1 MKEVQDNTAEL
12 EKEAKRLKAEN
23 DSLRKLL
30 NAKRYK
36 MADKVANSYNAMLPV
51 GTKRRNIVGKSLN
64 AVRRVGNI
72 KTKRKIDSIE
82 KLMKKY
88 PNVLIVSGTAW
99 NTPLP
104 QRSHQLTK
112 EFAKNKN
119 LLVLY
124 YEMDVSF
131 NKCKRLDENVML
143 ISGRDVLFS
152 LILDKKQN
160 GYFMFSNVGNV
171 ELASIK
177 QMLKNGFE
185 LIFECIDELD
195 EALSGGI
202 TINQKKILKDL
213 PNLGVKLFVST
224 AHRLTE
230 QLEGIVP
237 ESKILLSKN
246 AVNVEKFNYERFK
259 DGGLPADLRNIRKDG
274 KKIIGYYGAIAP
286 WLDYDLIHETAKR
299 HPEYELVFIGV
310 DYDGALAKL
319 DTSFKNIHYLGVKKQ
334 SELPSYAVH
343 FDCAIIPFMPGDI
356 AKSTSPIKLFEY
368 MALGLPTVCTKDLNE
383 CVGYKY
389 VYVAKN
395 ASDFEKFLQE
405 AIGQSRDNNVKKELL
420 AQAENNTWE
429 YRAKE
434 ILKALGIS

>member
-1 MKEVQDNTAEL
+1 MQDNTAEL

-143 ISGRDVLFS
+143 ISGRDVLFL

-395 ASDFEKFLQE
+395 ASDFEKYLQE

>member
-395 ASDFEKFLQE
+395 ASDFEKYLQE

>member
-1 MKEVQDNTAEL
+1 MQDNTAEL

-395 ASDFEKFLQE
+395 ASDFEKYLQE

>member
-1 MKEVQDNTAEL
+1 MQDNTAKL
-12 EKEAKRLKAEN
+12 EKEVKRLKAEN

-36 MADKVANSYNAMLPV
+36 MADKVANSYNVMLPV

-64 AVRRVGNI
+64 AARRVGNI

-124 YEMDVSF
+124 YEMDISF

-230 QLEGIVP
+230 QLERIVP

-319 DTSFKNIHYLGVKKQ
+319 DTSFKNIHYLGAKKQ

>member
-1 MKEVQDNTAEL
+1 MKEVQDNTAKL
-12 EKEAKRLKAEN
+12 EKEVKRLKAEN

-36 MADKVANSYNAMLPV
+36 MADKVANSYNVMLPV

-64 AVRRVGNI
+64 AARRVGNI

-88 PNVLIVSGTAW
+88 PNVLIMSGTAW

-124 YEMDVSF
+124 YEMDISF

-230 QLEGIVP
+230 QLERIVP

-319 DTSFKNIHYLGVKKQ
+319 DTSFKNIHYLGAKKQ

>member
-1 MKEVQDNTAEL
+1 MQDNTAKL
-12 EKEAKRLKAEN
+12 EKEVKRLKAEN

-36 MADKVANSYNAMLPV
+36 MADKVANSYNVMLPV

-64 AVRRVGNI
+64 AARRVGNI

-124 YEMDVSF
+124 YEMDASF

-202 TINQKKILKDL
+202 TINQKKILKEL

-230 QLEGIVP
+230 QLERIVS

-319 DTSFKNIHYLGVKKQ
+319 DTSFKNIHYLGAKKQ

-395 ASDFEKFLQE
+395 ASDFEKYLQE

>member
-1 MKEVQDNTAEL
+1 
-12 EKEAKRLKAEN
+12 
-23 DSLRKLL
+23 
-30 NAKRYK
+30 
-36 MADKVANSYNAMLPV
+36 
-51 GTKRRNIVGKSLN
+51 
-64 AVRRVGNI
+64 
-72 KTKRKIDSIE
+72 
-82 KLMKKY
+82 
-88 PNVLIVSGTAW
+88 
-99 NTPLP
+99 
-104 QRSHQLTK
+104 
-112 EFAKNKN
+112 
-119 LLVLY
+119 
-124 YEMDVSF
+124 
-131 NKCKRLDENVML
+131 
-143 ISGRDVLFS
+143 
-152 LILDKKQN
+152 
-160 GYFMFSNVGNV
+160 MFSNVGNV

-395 ASDFEKFLQE
+395 ASDFEKYLQE

>member
-1 MKEVQDNTAEL
+1 MKEVQDNTAKL
-12 EKEAKRLKAEN
+12 EKEVKRLKAEN

-36 MADKVANSYNAMLPV
+36 MADKVANSYNVMLPV

-64 AVRRVGNI
+64 AARRVGNI

-124 YEMDVSF
+124 YEMDISF

-230 QLEGIVP
+230 QLERIVP

-319 DTSFKNIHYLGVKKQ
+319 DTSFKNIHYLGAKKQ

>member
-1 MKEVQDNTAEL
+1 MKEVQDNTAKL
-12 EKEAKRLKAEN
+12 EKEVKRLKAEN

-64 AVRRVGNI
+64 AARRVGNI

-88 PNVLIVSGTAW
+88 PNVLIMSGTAW

-124 YEMDVSF
+124 YEMDISF

-230 QLEGIVP
+230 QLERIVP

-319 DTSFKNIHYLGVKKQ
+319 DTSFKNIHYLGAKKQ

>member
-1 MKEVQDNTAEL
+1 MKEVQDNTAKL
-12 EKEAKRLKAEN
+12 EKEVKRLKAEN

-36 MADKVANSYNAMLPV
+36 MADKVANSYNVMLPV

-64 AVRRVGNI
+64 AARRVGNI

-124 YEMDVSF
+124 YEMDISF

-230 QLEGIVP
+230 QLERIVP

-246 AVNVEKFNYERFK
+246 AVNVEKFNYEKFK

-319 DTSFKNIHYLGVKKQ
+319 DTSFKNIHYLGAKKQ